1 MMILASTS
9 ISFLSIILFIIS
21 LGVLVIIHEL
31 GHLSMAKLFKV
42 YCFEFSVGFGPA
54 ILQRK
59 PNPEKGQET
68 TISLRCIPL
77 GGYVAMYGESE
88 SIPEGLNVPPE
99 RSLLAVKK
107 WKRAIIVS
115 AGIILNFVL
124 GYVLFAANTIF
135 FPQRYGTN
143 QITVVEKIDDKDSPA
158 FLADLKTDEFVR
170 KISWQYLPHGS
181 TSDDYKEEAIEIK
194 SYADLSDSFNNKIPS
209 PSSLDDKIKITFY
222 TCTYEQFQ
230 EDSSFMGTPHTMV
243 LSAIKTGE
251 SKTEVFYGWET
262 MGISFVRTFR
272 YKFGTALKVAGEDWW
287 NSTTLIAKTLAGLFV
302 GKGYDQ
308 IGGPVA
314 ILQVSS
320 EILNYGFGS
329 YLMLWGMISVNLAIF
344 NLLPFPG
351 LDGWHLLVIIIEGIT
366 KKEIPS
372 KVKNIVST
380 IGMILLFALMAVI
393 LVKDVIGLF

>member
-9 ISFLSIILFIIS
+9 ISFLSVILFIIS

-54 ILQRK
+54 IWQKK
-59 PNPEKGQET
+59 PKKEKGQET
-68 TISLRCIPL
+68 IVSLRAIPL

-88 SIPEGLNVPPE
+88 TIPEGVEVPPE

-124 GYVLFAANTIF
+124 GYVLFAANTVF

-143 QITVVEKIDDKDSPA
+143 QITVVEKLEDKESPA
-158 FLADLKTDEFVR
+158 HAAGLTTDEFVR
-170 KISWQYLPHGS
+170 KITWQYIPFEKE
-181 TSDDYKEEAIEIK
+181 KEELQSVEIK
-194 SYADLSDSFNNKIPS
+194 SYTDLTDAFNNKIPT
-209 PSSLDDKIKITFY
+209 PTNAKDKIEITFY
-222 TCTYEQFQ
+222 TCTYEEFK
-230 EDSSFMGTPHTMV
+230 ENPEFIGNPHTMT
-243 LSAIKTGE
+243 LSAVIASE

-287 NSTTLIAKTLAGLFV
+287 ESTSLIAKTLAGLFV

-320 EILNYGFGS
+320 QILNYGFGS

-351 LDGWHLLVIIIEGIT
+351 LDGWHLLVIIVEGIT

-380 IGMILLFALMAVI
+380 IGMILLFALMAVVFI
-393 LVKDVIGLF
+393 KDIIGIF